1 MCRKQ
6 CLDSCRF
13 FVGGYDCLNTYF
25 TFGMQL
31 PYRSTVWGGTFPG
44 SECPLAFHVITAQII
59 VADIAAS
66 GVEQGFPHV
75 FRLGGRYKCGQ
86 LYQRI
91 FLGFQ
96 DTDILQTDF
105 LGNLEVHSSRCIIQV
120 SVRSINNDVILDGFQ
135 DTTFHII
142 PARDGFIPFENE
154 RVM

>member
-1 MCRKQ
+1 MDVRKQ

-13 FVGGYDCLNTYF
+13 FVGGYDLSQYVLHVRYAAPLSLHS
-25 TFGMQL
+25 M
-31 PYRSTVWGGTFPG
+31 GGTFPG

-66 GVEQGFPHV
+66 SVEQGFPHV

-105 LGNLEVHSSRCIIQV
+105 LGNLEVHSSVALSRLVC
-120 SVRSINNDVILDGFQ
+120 
-135 DTTFHII
+135 
-142 PARDGFIPFENE
+142 AA
-154 RVM
+154 